1 MGSGITRREFVRRS
15 FGMATLAG
23 LGAGGLAACGG
34 AEEAATRSGSS
45 NGPVEIE
52 YWHINTETFGGPA
65 VKELVRRFNE
75 QNPDVRVRDRFHDGY
90 TALLENLQTSV
101 ASNNPPD
108 VSQVGYNYLNYVAGN
123 FPIVPV
129 EELAGEYGED
139 GLFEGFPENIL
150 ELGRVEGGQAGMP
163 YGLSVLVVY
172 YNADILTRAG
182 LDPGD
187 APRDW
192 AGWEEAA
199 RAVREETGD
208 AAVNFQQFPGDNFV
222 IQAMIESN
230 GGRMLGCE
238 GGQAAATFDG
248 PEGVEAM
255 GFWADLVERDLA
267 LNVQTE
273 QSEQAFLSG
282 NVATLIVSIASRA
295 SLEDQ
300 ASFDLRGAPFPSF
313 GGKERRLPSGGNNLF
328 VFSPDDAKREAA
340 WRFLRFLESSEALN
354 TWVEETGYL
363 SPREGLAEDFTRRN
377 PIQAVAAEQL
387 PIVVPWVSF
396 PGREGLQ
403 ASQIMYDATQAIL
416 GGQTEVEE
424 GLNGATEEVNGL
436 IEGEPCPS

>member
-1 MGSGITRREFVRRS
+1 MGLEITRREFVRRG
-15 FGMATLAG
+15 FGVAALAG
-23 LGAGGLAACGG
+23 LGVGGLASCGG
-34 AEEAATRSGSS
+34 QEEARRGSGSS
-45 NGPVEIE
+45 GNPVEIE

-75 QNPDVRVRDRFHDGY
+75 QNKDVKVRDRFHDGY

-101 ASNNPPD
+101 ASDAPPD

-139 GLFEGFPENIL
+139 GLFESFPENIL
-150 ELGRVEGGQAGMP
+150 ELGRVDGGQAGMP

-172 YNADILTRAG
+172 YNADILSRAD
-182 LDPGD
+182 LDPR
-187 APRDW
+187 AALQDW

-199 RAVREETGD
+199 RVVKEETGK
-208 AAVNFQQFPGDNFV
+208 AAINFQQFPGDNFI

-238 GGQAAATFDG
+238 GGQAAATFDS
-248 PEGVEAM
+248 PEGVEAV

-282 NVATLIVSIASRA
+282 NAATLIVSIASRA

-300 ASFDLRGAPFPSF
+300 ADFDLRGAPFPSF
-313 GGKERRLPSGGNNLF
+313 GVKERRLPSGGNNLF
-328 VFSPDDAKREAA
+328 VFSQDEAKREAA
-340 WRFLRFLESSEALN
+340 WRFLRFLESPEALT
-354 TWVEETGYL
+354 TWVEQTGYL
-363 SPREGLAEDFTRRN
+363 SPREGVAEDFTREN

-387 PIVVPWVSF
+387 PVVVPWISF
-396 PGREGLQ
+396 PGREGLE
-403 ASQIMYDATQAIL
+403 ASQIMYDATQGIL
-416 GGQTEVEE
+416 GGQVGTEE
-424 GLNGATEEVNGL
+424 GLGGAAEEVDGL